1 MSDSSVLSISKSL
14 NSISQAVNANNTR
27 INPDAI
33 ILTTE
38 IIKDPSID
46 FDSFGATYRKISATD
61 ADVFTAFLQQPTPS
75 FAEIIRQ
82 NGKLQLFVDTNE
94 RLVRIAQEQAAREF
108 AELQEQRAEEAVAT
122 AEEIVRQVS
131 AAETV
136 QIEAQQKVI
145 AEQNAAAER
154 ANQLQKLQ
162 AHEIA
167 RRANEIDTPK
177 FTDTLIGSIGKDI
190 VVGVAKGITEVAAAA
205 LVGPAI
211 GLALK

>member
-1 MSDSSVLSISKSL
+1 MSDSSVLNISTSL
-14 NSISQAVNANNTR
+14 NSISQAVNGKKTG

-33 ILTTE
+33 FLTPE
-38 IIKDPSID
+38 GIKDPSID
-46 FDSFGATYRKISATD
+46 IDSFGATYRKISATD

-75 FAEIIRQ
+75 FAETIRQ
-82 NGKLQLFVDTNE
+82 NGKLQLVVDTNE
-94 RLVRIAQEQAAREF
+94 RLVRIAQEQAARKF
-108 AELQEQRAEEAVAT
+108 AELQKQRAEEAVAT

-136 QIEAQQKVI
+136 QIEAQQKAI
-145 AEQNAAAER
+145 AEQNAAER
-154 ANQLQKLQ
+154 ANQLEKLQ